1 MTLLRP
7 ADTVQTTGV
16 DKLGGPATLPT
27 WCTVTPDTAGE
38 VLADC
43 DSVHG
48 YVERVCFKTGPPGLV
63 GAELEWLVAFHADP
77 TTVVPL
83 TDLSDVLASVPA
95 LPNGTT
101 ITFEPGGQLELSS
114 SPQPGAGA
122 CWRSLGEDLHL
133 VRTALAEAGLVLLP
147 TAVDPYRPP
156 RRQLKHPRY
165 DAMEAYFHNIGAP
178 DGAVMM
184 NSTAAVQVNL
194 DIGADTTDASR
205 RWDLLN
211 ALGPVMVAAF
221 ANSPVH
227 AGRRTGWKSTRQRV
241 WQHLDP
247 QRTSP
252 PTGEGTAA
260 RWADYALDA
269 RLMLRRS
276 DDEDWTVEPGTT
288 FRDWVTG
295 RNGSARPTE
304 DDLEYHLGTLF
315 PPVRPRGW
323 FEVRY
328 IDAQP
333 PDLWPVPMAVLTAL
347 LDDPDAGHE
356 SGAHAEPVADSWEAA
371 AREGL
376 DDPALA
382 KAAVGCFEAASSAL
396 RRNGTEPALVAL
408 VEQFA
413 ETYVRRGRCPAD
425 DTNHLVPESR

>member
-1 MTLLRP
+1 MSP
-7 ADTVQTTGV
+7 
-16 DKLGGPATLPT
+16 
-27 WCTVTPDTAGE
+27 VTPDTAGD

-43 DSVHG
+43 ASVHG
-48 YVERVCFKTGPPGLV
+48 YVERVCFKTGPPRLV
-63 GAELEWLVAFHADP
+63 GAELEWLVAFAADP

-83 TDLSDVLASVPA
+83 AHLSDVLASHPT

-114 SPQPGAGA
+114 TPQPGAAA
-122 CWRSLGEDLHL
+122 CWRSLGEDLDL
-133 VRTALAEAGLVLLP
+133 VRAALAAAGLVLLP

-156 RRQLKHPRY
+156 QRQLQHPRY
-165 DAMEAYFHNIGAP
+165 DAMEAYFDSIGAV

-194 DIGADTTDASR
+194 DIGVDAADAGR
-205 RWDLLN
+205 RWNLLN

-241 WQHLDP
+241 WQNLDP
-247 QRTSP
+247 QRTAP
-252 PTGEGTAA
+252 PPGEGTAQ

-276 DDEDWTVEPGTT
+276 EKQDWTVEPGIT

-295 RNGSARPTE
+295 RNGSSAPTV
-304 DDLEYHLGTLF
+304 DDLEYHLSTLF

-328 IDAQP
+328 VDAQP
-333 PDLWPVPMAVLTAL
+333 PHLWPVPLAVLAAL
-347 LDDPDAGHE
+347 LDDPDACAEAGV
-356 SGAHAEPVADSWEAA
+356 HAEPVADSWDTA
-371 AREGL
+371 ARSGL
-376 DDPALA
+376 EDPALF
-382 KAAVGCFEAASSAL
+382 KAAVGCFDAATSSL
-396 RRNGTEPALVAL
+396 RRTCADPALAEL
-408 VEQFA
+408 VEGFA

-425 DTNHLVPESR
+425 DAQHLVPGTETR